1 MMATVDLVGIRP
13 LMQATLA
20 ALFKFEMFDGVG
32 DQQQT
37 TPARACFKPIDEWIF
52 RNGFRFLRFL
62 WWMLQ
67 SDLNIFRAVAEI
79 KVLDNL
85 AAASAGSVFWPRQ
98 ADTTKTSDIPAAL
111 DMSAQLAP
119 LENFASMIAS
129 VISIVL
135 IISMLLPDS
144 DLDSV
149 PEVMRAKRVEF
160 VVHRQARMKEI
171 HLIQTTPLFV
181 MPLAP
186 CLAIRSRL
194 TPTVNTC
201 ASLWLLQ

>member
-37 TPARACFKPIDEWIF
+37 TPARACFKPIDEWVF

-98 ADTTKTSDIPAAL
+98 AETTKTSDIPAAL

-119 LENFASMIAS
+119 LENFASMMAS

-135 IISMLLPDS
+135 IISTVTPRLRLRSGGCAGKRCRICRPPSGAHLMASYRNARNNAIVCHPA
-144 DLDSV
+144 
-149 PEVMRAKRVEF
+149 RA
-160 VVHRQARMKEI
+160 
-171 HLIQTTPLFV
+171 
-181 MPLAP
+181 MPRYSRPRANGQHMAP
-186 CLAIRSRL
+186 RCE
-194 TPTVNTC
+194 
-201 ASLWLLQ
+201 LLQ